1 MLNDFEFDINGNTIS
16 FDGNTN
22 LKRIGTQLP
31 FTKDH
36 IEEYIKC
43 SKNWKY
49 FAEQYY
55 FVLSLDE
62 GLIKPKI
69 RDYQEEII
77 NSVIENRFNLLLA
90 SRQIGKSV
98 SISIYILW
106 YILFNK
112 DKNVAILANK
122 AATSVEILRSIKQA
136 YELLPKW
143 LQQGIKVWNTGS
155 IRLENGCNVFAAA
168 TSSSSIRGRSINC
181 LFIDEAA
188 FIPRNVWENFYESTF
203 PTISS
208 SKDSKVIMVSTPN
221 GLNHFYQFWKDS
233 EEGRNN
239 YKRVR
244 VDWWQVPG
252 RDEKWKEDMLLS
264 LGTVK
269 FAQEFGNSFQGS
281 SFTLIENE
289 FITKLKYLQ
298 PIESNIH
305 KAFNKK
311 VQSCLNIYEEPI
323 KGREYVIGVDSAKMT
338 EDNSGDALGMQI
350 VDVSALPFKQ
360 VATFF
365 AKDGIN
371 YLQAPDI
378 ICTLGNYYNT
388 AMLFVENNEIGQEVA
403 NICHFDLEYDNV
415 YFDKGNLPGYR
426 TTKKTKRLG
435 CSNLKILL
443 ESGKLTINDFETIS
457 QLSTFIRVKDSYK
470 AESSYQDDLV
480 MSLIGALYF
489 MLAQGIEVSGLAS
502 DKILETFNSNNMLD
516 PDKLEQNKDED
527 APLLG
532 FLPEDEIETEMSIF

>member
-350 VDVSALPFKQ
+350 VDVSTLPFKQ

-502 DKILETFNSNNMLD
+502 DKILETFNSNNILD